1 LAGPKKVLVIDD
13 HPAMGMSLKLMLS
26 GEHEVEIAS
35 TPEDALTRLAAGV
48 FDLVLCDV
56 TMPGMTGL
64 ELHQK
69 VQGLDP
75 AAAARFVLMTGGAT
89 SAAMAR
95 AIEGSRLRVLE
106 KPFDPE
112 LLRALLRE

>member
-1 LAGPKKVLVIDD
+1 MGSPKKVLVIDD

-26 GEHEVEIAS
+26 PEHEVEIAA
-35 TPEDALTRLAAGV
+35 TPEAALSLLSAAR

-56 TMPGMTGL
+56 MMPGMSGV
-64 ELHQK
+64 ELFAK
-69 VQGLDP
+69 VSAQDGAL
-75 AAAARFVLMTGGAT
+75 AQRFVLMTGGAT

-95 AIEGSRLRVLE
+95 AIEGSKLKVLE

-112 LLRALLRE
+112 LLRGMLRD